1 MMMRP
6 AAFLSSTSSNDH
18 RTNSHRR
25 LRLAA
30 GTYVDLGSLIGN
42 AAAASSAPPLVT
54 SQDDVAPASTTANA
68 DNNNNGNNSRSDRW
82 IVLIDDEPS
91 IRLAVGD
98 YLHAVAGFD
107 TVTAV
112 DGPMAFLDAC
122 LWGCSWSL
130 ASPPAAATTTTS
142 TGGDGEPSPPP
153 WTAAGGHGREE
164 GSTTTRRRSWRLPDC
179 VISDVRMP
187 GGIDGIK
194 LLQLMRDRPPPS
206 TTTPTTTTTTT
217 IAHDESKQ
225 SPPGRRKRG
234 RPKATTDVSYN
245 YDGKDEYDLMATIID
260 GTEGSTRSSRIVT
273 PADQAIQY
281 MDAIHSC
288 ISYFL
293 SSDETNGSSNVI
305 NNNGLLPRQV
315 GKNDDDGPTSLGDI
329 PVILLTAKAM
339 ISDRIM
345 GYGAGANG
353 YLPKPFR
360 PEELLGMVDNLIRRQ
375 RENRQQQQQQRQQ
388 QRQQQQQ
395 QQQQY
400 ESNNYGGSNYQG
412 RDILDGYLTPEQARE
427 ITNELIDI
435 KKSIISSRTGSS
447 SSSSSSIGGVSRI
460 GTTFARGTEE
470 EVVFMYQHLQS
481 LLPRALWMYR
491 TGERRKRI
499 FTRDHIYS
507 ILVLCYNMDIIT
519 SLTTIKKKNVGW
531 DVLFKE
537 LDDRYLEC
545 PEQCELVI

>member
-1 MMMRP
+1 MRP
-6 AAFLSSTSSNDH
+6 AAFLSSTSSNSNY
-18 RTNSHRR
+18 RTNHRR
-25 LRLAA
+25 LRLA
-30 GTYVDLGSLIGN
+30 GTYVDLGSIVGGN
-42 AAAASSAPPLVT
+42 AAASSPPLVT
-54 SQDDVAPASTTANA
+54 SQDVAPASSTANA
-68 DNNNNGNNSRSDRW
+68 DNNSNNINNRSDRW

-98 YLHAVAGFD
+98 YLHTVAGFD

-112 DGPMAFLDAC
+112 DGPMAFLDVC
-122 LWGCSWSL
+122 LWSCSWSL
-130 ASPPAAATTTTS
+130 VVSPTASTS
-142 TGGDGEPSPPP
+142 GDGDDDDKPSPPP
-153 WTAAGGHGREE
+153 WTATAASGHGREE
-164 GSTTTRRRSWRLPDC
+164 GNTRRRSWRLPDC

-206 TTTPTTTTTTT
+206 TTTPTATT
-217 IAHDESKQ
+217 IADDESKQ

-234 RPKATTDVSYN
+234 RPKATDVSYN

-273 PADQAIQY
+273 PTDQAIQY

-293 SSDETNGSSNVI
+293 SSNETTNSSNV
-305 NNNGLLPRQV
+305 NNGLLPQQV
-315 GKNDDDGPTSLGDI
+315 SNNDDGPTSLGDI

-360 PEELLGMVDNLIRRQ
+360 PEELLGMVDNLIRLQ
-375 RENRQQQQQQRQQ
+375 RENRQRQQRQ
-388 QRQQQQQ
+388 QQQQQ

-400 ESNNYGGSNYQG
+400 ESNNYGGSNDQG

-435 KKSIISSRTGSS
+435 KKSIISNRTGS
-447 SSSSSSIGGVSRI
+447 SSSSSSIGGVGRI

-470 EVVFMYQHLQS
+470 QEVVFMYQHLQS
-481 LLPRALWMYR
+481 LLPKALWMYR

-499 FTRDHIYS
+499 FTRDHMYS
-507 ILVLCYNMDIIT
+507 ILVLCYNMDIT

-545 PEQCELVI
+545 PRTM